1 MLNHVVVMGRLV
13 ADPDLK
19 TTPSG
24 VSVCNIRLA
33 CDRDYK
39 DKATG
44 ERETDWLNVTAW
56 RGTADYINQYF
67 TKGRMIVVSGRL
79 QTRNYTDK
87 DGNKRTATDIVA
99 ENAYFADSKRD
110 SAAQN
115 DPLAQLSE
123 SQEYRELA
131 DDEDLPF

>member
-1 MLNHVVVMGRLV
+1 MLNHVTVMGRLV
-13 ADPDLK
+13 ADPEMR

-24 VSVCNIRLA
+24 VPVCNIRLA

-56 RGTADYINQYF
+56 RGTAEYINQYF
-67 TKGRMIVVSGRL
+67 TKGRMIVVSGRI

-110 SAAQN
+110 GAAQA
-115 DPLAQLSE
+115 DPLEQLTE
-123 SQEYRELA
+123 SQEYKELA

>member
-1 MLNHVVVMGRLV
+1 MLNHAVVMGRLV
-13 ADPDLK
+13 ADPKLRI
-19 TTPSG
+19 TPSG

-44 ERETDWLNVTAW
+44 ERETDWLNVMTW
-56 RGTADYINQYF
+56 GGTADYIYQYF
-67 TKGRMIVVSGRL
+67 TKGRMIVVSGRI

-87 DGNKRTATDIVA
+87 GGNKRTATDIVA

-110 SAAQN
+110 SVAQA
-115 DPLAQLSE
+115 DPLEQLSE
-123 SQEYRELA
+123 SQEYKELA
-131 DDEDLPF
+131 DDEDIPF

>member
-1 MLNHVVVMGRLV
+1 MLNHVTVMGRLV
-13 ADPDLK
+13 ADPELR

-24 VSVCNIRLA
+24 VSMCNIRLA

-67 TKGRMIVVSGRL
+67 TKGRMIVVSGRI

-110 SAAQN
+110 GVTQA
-115 DPLAQLSE
+115 DPMAQLSE
-123 SQEYRELA
+123 SKEFKELA
-131 DDEDLPF
+131 NDEDLPF

>member
-67 TKGRMIVVSGRL
+67 TKGRMIVVSGRI

-110 SAAQN
+110 SAAQS

-123 SQEYRELA
+123 SQEYKELA

>member
-24 VSVCNIRLA
+24 VPVCNIRLA

-67 TKGRMIVVSGRL
+67 TKGRMIVVSGRI

-87 DGNKRTATDIVA
+87 DGNKRTATDIIA

-110 SAAQN
+110 STAQA

-123 SQEYRELA
+123 SQEYKELA

>member
-13 ADPDLK
+13 ADPELR

-110 SAAQN
+110 SAAQA

-123 SQEYRELA
+123 FQEYKELA

>member
-13 ADPDLK
+13 ADPDYK

-24 VSVCNIRLA
+24 VPVCNIRLA

-56 RGTADYINQYF
+56 RNTADYINQYF
-67 TKGRMIVVSGRL
+67 TKGRMIVVSGRI

-99 ENAYFADSKRD
+99 ESAYFADSKKE
-110 SAAQN
+110 STPQT
-115 DPLAQLSE
+115 DPLTQLAD

-131 DDEDLPF
+131 DDENLPF